1 MINLVYCG
9 NKAMFHG
16 ILMSLL
22 SAAQLTKE
30 PLHVFLGTGDFRALN
45 PVYLPLDEKERAFLE
60 KMIQGYNPESQV
72 ELLDLTAVLEKRL
85 GTSTNKKT
93 RYTPYCLLRLFL
105 DQEAK
110 IPSKALYLDCDTVVM
125 KDLSLLYSIELGNA
139 YFGWVRD
146 AYGRFLISPNYCN
159 TGVLLMNMDAIRS
172 ERVFERALDLLCHHH
187 YFFPDQ
193 TALNKVAKGR
203 KLYLA
208 REMNEQ
214 KHLRQET
221 VIRHYCNQPRIF
233 PYVHA
238 MIAKPWDLEAIH
250 RVYKITTHDHL
261 YHQAEALWEEEE
273 HE

>member
-9 NKAMFHG
+9 NQAMFHG
-16 ILMSLL
+16 ILLSLL
-22 SAAQLTKE
+22 SAASLSKE
-30 PLHVFLGTGDFRALN
+30 ALHVYLGTGDFRSLN
-45 PVYLPLDEKERAFLE
+45 PVYLPLTQKETQFLDRMV
-60 KMIQGYNPESQV
+60 KGYNSESQV
-72 ELLDLTAVLEKRL
+72 ELLDLTSALEKRL
-85 GTSTNKKT
+85 GNSVNKKT

-105 DQEAK
+105 DQE
-110 IPSKALYLDCDTVVM
+110 PSLPDKALYLDCDTIVM
-125 KDLSLLYSIELGNA
+125 KDLSLLYSQELGEA

-159 TGVLLMNMDAIRS
+159 TGVLLMNMAAIRANH
-172 ERVFERALDLLCHHH
+172 VFEKALDLLCSHH

-193 TALNKVAKGR
+193 TALNKVAKGH
-203 KLYLA
+203 KLYLP

-214 KHLRQET
+214 KHLRPET

-261 YHQAEALWEEEE
+261 YHQAQALWEEAD